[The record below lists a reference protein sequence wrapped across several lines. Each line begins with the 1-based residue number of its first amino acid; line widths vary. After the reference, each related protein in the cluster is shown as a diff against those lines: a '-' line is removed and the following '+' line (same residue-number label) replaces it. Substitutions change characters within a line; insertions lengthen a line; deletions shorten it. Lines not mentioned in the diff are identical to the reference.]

1 MEHDLLNR
9 LENLYGH
16 NLIVGKE
23 ISAFNGL
30 VKGHPDAFL
39 FETPLDCKSVLMDD
53 WIPKDRTLPNRIF
66 WQMQSYM
73 LYTNSRLSIVIFESR
88 ENGII
93 KVIPVYESKAI
104 QDKIQQ
110 KLKKVVEAIQS
121 NCLNYN

>member
-1 MEHDLLNR
+1 MERDLLSR

-16 NLIVGKE
+16 NLITGKE

-39 FETPLDCKSVLMDD
+39 FGIPLDCKSVLMDD

-73 LYTNSRLSIVIFESR
+73 LYTNTSLSFVVFESR
-88 ENGII
+88 ENGLI
-93 KVIPVYESKAI
+93 KVIPVCETKAI
-104 QDKIQQ
+104 QDKIQE
-110 KLKKVVEAIQS
+110 KLLKVVESIKS
-121 NCLNYN
+121 ITL